1 MLGMFIRDL
10 DRPWQDTPFALEG
23 FLVRREEQ
31 IPKIRAYCEFVYVD
45 PERSVGAAREF
56 LAGYRGGEAA
66 PQGDARD
73 FFNGREG
80 ELAERPVLV
89 LDGGQVVS
97 SRELV
102 HAQAIQ
108 ARARDTLEAVFQLV
122 QSGGVVPAEEI
133 SQAVDQMV
141 ESIHL
146 APDAMLWLVRLKSR
160 HDYAYRHSIAG
171 AVYAITFAR
180 QLGYPKKDLRV
191 IGMAALLKD
200 LGNLRL
206 PHALL
211 GKEQAL
217 TPMEL
222 AVLKGHVAH
231 SVQIVRAIR
240 GLPGTV
246 VKLVAQHHEHY
257 DGDGY
262 PRGLKGDAIDHRAV
276 LVSLTDAYSAMTLP
290 RPYAETLSSHDA
302 IGRLLQQAG
311 RQFHPGL
318 AGRFGQSIGIYP
330 VGALVELNT
339 GEVAIVVA
347 QYRTQRLRPR
357 LMVVLDAQGQKRAA
371 PLLLDLVREPHDEA
385 GTPYRIR
392 GELPDGCRGV
402 DVREYYL

>member
-31 IPKIRAYCEFVYVD
+31 IPKIRSYCEFVYVD
-45 PERSVGAAREF
+45 PERSVGAARAF
-56 LAGYRGGEAA
+56 LARTAT
-66 PQGDARD
+66 PQGDAQA
-73 FFNGREG
+73 FFAGQES
-80 ELAERPVLV
+80 ELAQRPVLV
-89 LDGGQVVS
+89 LDGGQVVA

-102 HAQAIQ
+102 QAQAVQ
-108 ARARDTLEAVFQLV
+108 ARARATLEAAFQLV
-122 QSGGVVPAEEI
+122 QSGHAVPAEDI
-133 SQAVDQMV
+133 GQAVDQMV

-171 AVYAITFAR
+171 AVYAIAFAR
-180 QLGYPKKDLRV
+180 QLGYPKGDMRI

-206 PHALL
+206 PPGLL
-211 GKEQAL
+211 GKDQPL

-240 GLPGTV
+240 GLPGAV
-246 VKLVAQHHEHY
+246 VKLIAQHHEHY
-257 DGDGY
+257 DGNGY
-262 PRGLKGDAIDHRAV
+262 PRGLKGEAIDHRAA
-276 LVSLTDAYSAMTLP
+276 LIGLADAYSAMILP
-290 RPYAETLSSHDA
+290 RPYAEALSSHDA

-330 VGALVELNT
+330 VGALVELNS

-357 LMVVLDAQGQKRAA
+357 LMVVLDAQRQKRAA
-371 PLLLDLVREPHDEA
+371 PLLLDLVREPCDAA

-392 GELPDGCRGV
+392 RELPNGCCGI
-402 DVREYYL
+402 DAREYYL